1 MRRLLIIPSVLFGLL
16 FASGGGFIFLE
27 TSWPMW
33 QNWQRAQDW
42 RPASAR
48 LLSVSGADNDTR
60 ADYRY
65 DFAGQSYQATVVG
78 VSEFKD
84 NIGSYHQDMQAYLRE
99 VQRNGG
105 ILPIWVN
112 PASPSQAVIDRDM
125 RWGLFA
131 LTSGFCSIFL
141 LIGLGVIV
149 ASLRSSGQVGSRSRP
164 TYWQMRKTWQQAQK
178 DSVVKLGFVEF
189 CQQHYAEL
197 ETQGED
203 KSDNVTASEWQSRKG
218 WESSQIYSNAGRGV
232 WFFWIFAVAWNA
244 ISTPILFILPEELH
258 KNNYAALIAVL
269 FPAVGLLL
277 IYKAIKRSLEY
288 RHFGKVI
295 YRMDPYP
302 GGIGGHVGGHIQVRN
317 LDFRRASEAKT
328 LMVKLEC
335 VYSYVSGSG
344 DSRSRR
350 ESIKWAEQGKPKID
364 NALEGTNLAFRFDIP
379 AGLPPSDVEQ
389 SDAYH
394 FWRLGISAEI
404 PGIDLDRSYNIP
416 VFATSETS
424 KNVSHD
430 VSAQAAA
437 LRQQEPD
444 AAKFNIASGQF
455 DIEGLSRAMRFRTEG
470 NRIQMKFPMFR
481 NKLLSLFAAIFA
493 GGFGFASYSMA
504 DMASGGGLFGIFITI
519 FGIPFFL
526 VALVATIATIYL
538 PFNNLVVDIM
548 PGEVSVLR
556 RLLFIPIYHRHLQRA
571 EISHLSIKRSGSTGQ
586 GVDKIEHFKIRA
598 QDKQGSNITLAED
611 IDGEEVATHLR
622 DYLAQRMVV
631 AVK

>member
-149 ASLRSSGQVGSRSRP
+149 VSLRSSSQVGSRSRP

-232 WFFWIFAVAWNA
+232 RFFWIFAVAWNA

-379 AGLPPSDVEQ
+379 AGLPPADVEQ
-389 SDAYH
+389 SGAYH

-424 KNVSHD
+424 KNVRHD

-437 LRQQEPD
+437 LRQQESD
-444 AAKFNIASGQF
+444 AAKLNIASGQF